1 VGRLTLRRMAG
12 VGASAMVLAGVLM
25 LIVGPATATH
35 VSPIPIP
42 GSGNATC
49 GDFDGWSEFKVDP
62 PANGTYTGGDGSVTI
77 SGFDGVTFDWSSTFG
92 IDAVFV
98 KSGVDS
104 SQLYVYNPEATSDS
118 GLTTQDGKEISHISF
133 CWDDDEVTTT
143 TEPPTTTTEPPTTT
157 TEPPTTTTEP
167 PTTTTE
173 PPTTTTTEP
182 PTTTVPATVLPT
194 VLTTSTTVASTE
206 TLPFT
211 GGPGEGLAVPGV
223 ALLLGGAAL
232 LWATRR
238 RSKPGLD

>member
-1 VGRLTLRRMAG
+1 MGRLTLRRMAG

-133 CWDDDEVTTT
+133 CWDEDEVTTTTTT
-143 TEPPTTTTEPPTTT
+143 TEPPT
-157 TEPPTTTTEP
+157 
-167 PTTTTE
+167 TTTTE